1 MWWLFVCRIR
11 RVFPHHTHHNLKI
24 MSNPAE
30 IDGYFDLKN
39 LSAYC
44 SLGVP
49 TLRDYLR
56 SGGLPHFKL
65 KGKILVKKSEFDQWL
80 ESFRIKTNQEL
91 NGIIDSVLESL
102 THGESDE

>member
-1 MWWLFVCRIR
+1 
-11 RVFPHHTHHNLKI
+11 
-24 MSNPAE
+24 MSNPTE
-30 IDGYFDLKN
+30 IDQYLDLRN

-65 KGKILVKKSEFDQWL
+65 KGKILVKKSEFDRWL
-80 ESFRIKTNQEL
+80 ESFRIKTDQEF

-102 THGESDE
+102 TQGESEN